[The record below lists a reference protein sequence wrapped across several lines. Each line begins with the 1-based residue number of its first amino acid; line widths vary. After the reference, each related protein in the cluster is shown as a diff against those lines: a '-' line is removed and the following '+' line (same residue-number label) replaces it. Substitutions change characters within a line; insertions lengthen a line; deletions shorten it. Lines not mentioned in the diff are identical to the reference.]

1 MKLAY
6 CCSIYTWFIHK
17 YCCLQM
23 LRIGGSAS
31 FGAWNAFDYAGW
43 CRTLLTPAACIA
55 LKHLRQHCCKQP
67 NTQTQTP
74 TNSNTHATLRQHCK
88 LYCTVQ
94 YCPVYCVL
102 CTLCYKHNALNMLPD
117 FTQTNHA
124 MHLFTQSVHR
134 SKSNNVQHYSI
145 DS

>member
-23 LRIGGSAS
+23 LWIGGSAS
-31 FGAWNAFDYAGW
+31 FGGRGAFDYAGW

-74 TNSNTHATLRQHCK
+74 TNQHPRHATPTLQTVLHCTI
-88 LYCTVQ
+88 LPCILCTVHF
-94 YCPVYCVL
+94 VL
-102 CTLCYKHNALNMLPD
+102 QTQCTKYVTRFHTNKSCNAS
-117 FTQTNHA
+117 FY
-124 MHLFTQSVHR
+124 
-134 SKSNNVQHYSI
+134 SKCA
-145 DS
+145 